1 MKKIAI
7 VCGGYSGEY
16 EISIKSAKSVK
27 KNLDL
32 QKYKSYII
40 VIRKNDWYC
49 LKENKTHIP
58 VDKNDFSIIFD
69 GEKVVFDA
77 VFNAIHGIPGENGE
91 LLGYF
96 EMLNIPYTSSSF
108 TTSALTFHKDFC
120 KRIAASNGANVP
132 PSIIINKKDER
143 YDSQD
148 IIEKLG
154 LPLFVKPTCNGSSV
168 GVSKVK
174 SAEEFDN
181 AVVTAFKNGDQVMC
195 EKFIKGR
202 EFACSVMKFK
212 GNMMVLP
219 LTEIITKNEFFD
231 YESKYTLGK
240 AEEITPARVGE
251 AEEIEI
257 KATSAMLYEKMECK
271 GFARF
276 DYILS
281 DEAVFFIEV
290 NIVPGMS
297 DVSIMPKQAQCMGIS
312 LEKFYDM
319 ALENI
324 LS

>member
-16 EISIKSAKSVK
+16 EISINSAKSVK
-27 KNLDL
+27 KNLDP

-40 VIRKNDWYC
+40 VILKNNWYC
-49 LKENKTHIP
+49 LKDDETHIP

-69 GEKVVFDA
+69 GKKVVFDA

-108 TTSALTFHKDFC
+108 TTSALTFHKEFC
-120 KRIAASNGANVP
+120 KRIAASHGANVP
-132 PSIIINKKDER
+132 PSIIINKKEGR

-174 SAEEFDN
+174 SAEEFDK
-181 AVVTAFKNGDQVMC
+181 AVAMAFKNGNQVMC
-195 EKFIKGR
+195 ERFVKGR
-202 EFACSVMKFK
+202 EFACSVMEFK
-212 GNMMVLP
+212 GKMMVLP
-219 LTEIITKNEFFD
+219 LTEIISKNEFFD
-231 YESKYTLGK
+231 YEAKYTSGK
-240 AEEITPARVGE
+240 AEEITPANVGE

-257 KATSAMLYEKMECK
+257 KATSAMLYEKLECK

-281 DEAVFFIEV
+281 DEALFFIEV

-297 DVSIMPKQAQCMGIS
+297 DASIIPKQAQCMGIS
-312 LEKFYDM
+312 LDRFYDM